1 MALTASEGTELGFSR
16 QDSEKLEEGV
26 SIQVWDGRT

>member
-16 QDSEKLEEGV
+16 QDSEKLEEGGKH
-26 SIQVWDGRT
+26 SGLGW